1 MFLILHNQGEHKM
14 NRRNIISLS
23 VLAALTLTSLTGSA
37 VAQQKSVKG
46 QLVGTWSATSWE
58 QTNKD
63 GTKFQRFGANP
74 KGVNMF
80 DANGRFFVMF
90 ARADLPKNGSNDPM
104 KTTSEENKAVVEGT
118 IAYFGTYAVDEAGKT
133 ITLRIEA
140 SSFPNQVGSEQKRT
154 ITSLTA
160 NELKM
165 GNPTALSG
173 GQITYVMKRAS
184 TLASN

>member
-1 MFLILHNQGEHKM
+1 MY
-14 NRRNIISLS
+14 RRNVLGLS
-23 VLAALTLTSLTGSA
+23 VMTALGLAMLPVTA
-37 VAQQKSVKG
+37 VAQQKSIKE
-46 QLVGTWSATSWE
+46 QLVGTWTATSWE
-58 QTNKD
+58 QANKD

-90 ARADLPKNGSNDPM
+90 ARADLPKNASADPM
-104 KTTSEENKAVVEGT
+104 KTTPDENKAVVEGM
-118 IAYFGTYAVDEAGKT
+118 IAYYGTYTVDETGKT
-133 ITLRIEA
+133 VTLRVEA

-160 NELKM
+160 NELKL

-173 GQITYVMKRAS
+173 GQINYVMKRA
-184 TLASN
+184 TTVASN